1 MDADAARLW
10 DWSMS
15 GDPGQD
21 RVKVVKR
28 PGFRRGRRA
37 HDDDLDLKRARHLDL
52 GVCRVSATVLR
63 NQGFDS
69 LAFHERKLI
78 SKRERTARENQFAV
92 GEGANLT
99 RPGDRSDDVAMLRR
113 SREGGE
119 LQATLS
125 QKYRLRPNPKSRGGV
140 VHGRDLDPPVI
151 GFRRPRGAG
160 EHDKWGI
167 GRAAGRDRVGRHA
180 RSERMG
186 RVDNGADVLS
196 GEKRR
201 QAFGAATDADATR
214 DWRWS
219 GVGRRARQRQDCLD
233 IGLIGDPPRERARL
247 RRAAE
252 NEQAKALQWAAP

>member
-1 MDADAARLW
+1 
-10 DWSMS
+10 MS

-21 RVKVVKR
+21 RVEVVKR
-28 PGFRRGRRA
+28 FGFRRGRRA
-37 HDDDLDLKRARHLDL
+37 HDDDLDVKRARHLDL

-69 LAFHERKLI
+69 LPFHERKLI
-78 SKRERTARENQFAV
+78 SKRERTPRENQFAV
-92 GEGANLT
+92 GEGANVC
-99 RPGDRSDDVAMLRR
+99 RPGDRSYDVAMLRR
-113 SREGGE
+113 SREGGK
-119 LQATLS
+119 LQATLG
-125 QKYRLRPNPKSRGGV
+125 QKYRLRPNAKSRDGV
-140 VHGRDLDPPVI
+140 AHGHDLDPAVT
-151 GFRRPRGAG
+151 RLARPGRPAEDDDRGT
-160 EHDKWGI
+160 
-167 GRAAGRDRVGRHA
+167 GRAAGPDRVGRHA

-201 QAFGAATDADATR
+201 QAFGAAKAADASR